1 MAEEDAVHSSTSDDQ
16 EQELSSALD
25 FMQDSDYSERS
36 HSTIPTSISSF
47 ERRQSRDS
55 EDNFF
60 PSYGN
65 DFTLPPIQYEY
76 MDEFRMIESPESS
89 EDPYDASQSDTSDA
103 GSDNSPEVI
112 PVVDDIAIKPEPSRH
127 VDYLSH
133 KWNEEEVAASWKH
146 IVSQRRAHGERSR
159 LENASWRSWAKT
171 RSHLKTVSPK
181 TINW

>member
-1 MAEEDAVHSSTSDDQ
+1 MGEEDAVHSSTSEDHDQ
-16 EQELSSALD
+16 EPSALD

-36 HSTIPTSISSF
+36 HSTVPTSISSF

-55 EDNFF
+55 EDNYF

-65 DFTLPPIQYEY
+65 DFTLPPVQYEY
-76 MDEFRMIESPESS
+76 MDEFRLIESPESS
-89 EDPYDASQSDTSDA
+89 EDAYDASQSETSDA
-103 GSDNSPEVI
+103 EADNPPDVI
-112 PVVDDIAIKPEPSRH
+112 PVVDDIALKPEPSRH

-171 RSHLKTVSPK
+171 RSHLKTVSPNS
-181 TINW
+181 INW